1 MLRMIAA
8 AAAAA
13 ALALLGACVT
23 QNEPTPQQA
32 LAEDGREIAEAQCA
46 RCHAVGP
53 IGDSP
58 NAEAPPFRFVLANYH
73 SNVLKEE
80 LIEGIRVNHE
90 MPEFQLNPQGV
101 DALVA
106 YLQSIQQ
113 TPPPS
118 N

>member
-1 MLRMIAA
+1 
-8 AAAAA
+8 
-13 ALALLGACVT
+13 
-23 QNEPTPQQA
+23 
-32 LAEDGREIAEAQCA
+32 
-46 RCHAVGP
+46 
-53 IGDSP
+53 
-58 NAEAPPFRFVLANYH
+58 VLE
-73 SNVLKEE
+73 EE

-113 TPPPS
+113 PAPPS

>member
-1 MLRMIAA
+1 MLRMIV
-8 AAAAA
+8 AAA
-13 ALALLGACVT
+13 ALALLGACVS
-23 QNEPTPQQA
+23 QSGPTPQQA

-58 NAEAPPFRFVLANYH
+58 NAEAPPFRYVLANYH

-113 TPPPS
+113 PPPAA